1 MERMLREWEQ
11 ALTRYRKR
19 RGRNIQWDALEPII
33 QAQLEQ
39 LRKESSVDDL
49 RRRFTA
55 GNYWALQIC
64 RRLAPG
70 QPALWD
76 LHYTAD
82 VAYALRFMEITGQS
96 DEEALAGAES
106 GDS

>member
-11 ALTRYRKR
+11 ALERYRKR
-19 RGRNIQWDALEPII
+19 RGRGVEWDALEPIV
-33 QAQLEQ
+33 QAQLAHLQ
-39 LRKESSVDDL
+39 SAESVEEL

-70 QPALWD
+70 KSDLWD

-82 VAYALRFMEITGQS
+82 VAYALRFIELVG
-96 DEEALAGAES
+96 EPAEAGETS
-106 GDS
+106 

>member
-11 ALTRYRKR
+11 ALTRYRRR
-19 RGRNIQWDALEPII
+19 RGRNVRWDDLEPII
-33 QAQLEQ
+33 RAQLDH
-39 LRKESSVDDL
+39 LRSAGSVEEL

-82 VAYALRFMEITGQS
+82 VAYALRFLEITGQS
-96 DEEALAGAES
+96 DEEALAGAEVEE
-106 GDS
+106 